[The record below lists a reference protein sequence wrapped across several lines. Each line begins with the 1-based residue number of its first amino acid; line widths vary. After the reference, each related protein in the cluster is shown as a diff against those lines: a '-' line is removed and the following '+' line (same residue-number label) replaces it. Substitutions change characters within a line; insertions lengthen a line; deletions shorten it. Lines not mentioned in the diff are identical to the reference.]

1 MLKKIAVYITMAV
14 ALNAAPPL
22 GRSQDAPAAKAKQSG
37 NAYRLDF
44 VVNETEDGRKI
55 NSRQYEM
62 NLTAGD
68 GNEIKIGTRVPV
80 EAKQG
85 EFQYIDVGTKIWCR
99 LEEREND
106 LVLTVRSDIS
116 NFAATEQQ
124 NSHTMPLLRQMT
136 INASTTAM
144 AGKPVI
150 VGSVEDPGSKRQF
163 SLEVTANRL
172 R

>member
-1 MLKKIAVYITMAV
+1 MLKKIVLYITMAV
-14 ALNAAPPL
+14 VLNVVPPPGRAQEAA
-22 GRSQDAPAAKAKQSG
+22 SNAKAKPSG

-55 NSRQYEM
+55 NARQYTM

-68 GNEIKIGTRVPV
+68 GNEVKIGTRVPV

-106 LVLTVRSDIS
+106 LVLNVRSDIS
-116 NFAATEQQ
+116 NFAVADQQ
-124 NSHTMPLLRQMT
+124 NMPRPLLRQMT
-136 INASTTAM
+136 INASTVAL
-144 AGKPVI
+144 AGKTVV
-150 VGSVEDPGSKRQF
+150 VGSVEDPSSKRQF